1 MPVHESRRT
10 VLPLQSLRTLV
21 SGQSN
26 RNNAI
31 ARLLDHTAWGLVCG
45 GFYVAFCSTD
55 MMIGA
60 QMLDQG

>member
-1 MPVHESRRT
+1 M
-10 VLPLQSLRTLV
+10 QSLRALV
-21 SGQSN
+21 SVQSN
-26 RNNAI
+26 NRTVVRNSAL